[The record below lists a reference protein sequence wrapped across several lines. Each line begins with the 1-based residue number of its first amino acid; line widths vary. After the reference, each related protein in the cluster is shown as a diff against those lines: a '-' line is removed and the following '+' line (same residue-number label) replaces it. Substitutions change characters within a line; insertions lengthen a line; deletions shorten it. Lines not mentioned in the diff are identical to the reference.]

1 MCADDNLQI
10 VNCTTSAQY
19 FHVLR
24 RQQRRAWRAPL
35 VIFTPKS
42 LLRLPQALSVPADF
56 ARGRFRTLLSDA
68 EALAAPGAVERVVLC
83 SGKVY
88 YDLAAGRAER
98 GLAGRAALARVEQ
111 LYPWPELEIAELLR
125 AFPGA
130 ERVVWAQ
137 EEPANMGGW
146 TFVRERLADAL
157 LPSQKLAYAGRRAS
171 ASPAAGSMRVHREE
185 QAALVAAA
193 FDGLE

>member
-1 MCADDNLQI
+1 MRLTDAISLRSRRRKLRLFLDELQPTAETTVLDVGADELAFGEGDG
-10 VNCTTSAQY
+10 CTTLN
-19 FHVLR
+19 F
-24 RQQRRAWRAPL
+24 
-35 VIFTPKS
+35 F
-42 LLRLPQALSVPADF
+42 
-56 ARGRFRTLLSDA
+56 
-68 EALAAPGAVERVVLC
+68 EE
-83 SGKVY
+83 
-88 YDLAAGRAER
+88 
-98 GLAGRAALARVEQ
+98 

-146 TFVRERLADAL
+146 TFVRERLSDAL

-185 QAALVAAA
+185 QAALVATA